1 MASLR
6 NAFMQTYHSNS
17 PCFNFLSTL
26 PCVITSLLNTND
38 LSNPEDKEPFNRKL
52 TKVSYSFEK
61 IERILK
67 SDQDRFLWIST
78 FYKKSLHEIM
88 DSNSS
93 DFQAEK
99 EDSSFV
105 HALEVIN
112 DRDLEDNTYDMKT
125 VQS

>member
-1 MASLR
+1 
-6 NAFMQTYHSNS
+6 
-17 PCFNFLSTL
+17 
-26 PCVITSLLNTND
+26 
-38 LSNPEDKEPFNRKL
+38 
-52 TKVSYSFEK
+52 
-61 IERILK
+61 
-67 SDQDRFLWIST
+67 
-78 FYKKSLHEIM
+78 M

-125 VQS
+125 VQSQVISLIGNDPNSTDNSVTGDYDVSDVEDI